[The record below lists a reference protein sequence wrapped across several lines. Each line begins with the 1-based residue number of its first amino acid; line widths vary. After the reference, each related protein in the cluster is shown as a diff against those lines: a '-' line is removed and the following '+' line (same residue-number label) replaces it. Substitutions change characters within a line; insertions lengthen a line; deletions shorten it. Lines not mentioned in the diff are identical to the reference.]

1 LDARWNVA
9 AWSNATSR
17 MPGADGL
24 IRAVEKHHVEVALRG
39 SGALLRLRLILAS
52 RVLAGQQSTGEHL
65 VAVR

>member
-1 LDARWNVA
+1 
-9 AWSNATSR
+9 
-17 MPGADGL
+17 
-24 IRAVEKHHVEVALRG
+24 VEVALRG